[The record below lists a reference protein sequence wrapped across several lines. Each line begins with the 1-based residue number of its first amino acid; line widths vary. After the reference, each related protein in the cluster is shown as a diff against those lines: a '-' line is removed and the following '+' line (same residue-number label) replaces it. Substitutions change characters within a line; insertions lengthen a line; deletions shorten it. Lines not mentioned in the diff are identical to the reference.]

1 MAPKG
6 LVRRS
11 GGSKLSGLHALL
23 SKDLGMNV
31 SVEDMYEIV
40 ASVDEDGNGKLDR
53 DEFGTL
59 LRSLGVF

>member
-1 MAPKG
+1 MFDIVDFQG
-6 LVRRS
+6 NEYISV
-11 GGSKLSGLHALL
+11 SGLHALL